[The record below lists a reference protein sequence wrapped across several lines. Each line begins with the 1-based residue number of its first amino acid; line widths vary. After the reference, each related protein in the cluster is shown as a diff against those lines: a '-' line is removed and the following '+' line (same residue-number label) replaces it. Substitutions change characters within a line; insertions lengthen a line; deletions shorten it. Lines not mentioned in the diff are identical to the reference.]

1 MPDNQTREALG
12 PKEYHIEQ
20 QFALR
25 DSLPM
30 WTVCRPTTTDYPG
43 QWTARMHISLP
54 EPQATDLLIV
64 GSTLDEVRRQLPPG
78 LTNIGRQ
85 HADDPVIEEVWL

>member
-1 MPDNQTREALG
+1 MSEFA
-12 PKEYHIEQ
+12 PKQYHVEQ

-30 WTVCRPTTTDYPG
+30 WVVCRPTASDFSG
-43 QWTARMHISLP
+43 QWTARMHLTLPAP
-54 EPQATDLLIV
+54 EPTDLLVV
-64 GSTLDEVRRQLPPG
+64 GQALEQVRLQLPPG

-85 HADDPVIEEVWL
+85 PNDDQVIEEVWI